1 MVDDRGT
8 PIYEIISRVESSEA
22 ELTVS
27 AREMLAIPVMEQVE
41 AGQHVDWK
49 QVERSIHAIVGA
61 AKRNAHHNERI
72 SGKLNA
78 MGIILGFWAQFCNIP
93 PFCDETR
100 ARR

>member
-49 QVERSIHAIVGA
+49 QVERSIM
-61 AKRNAHHNERI
+61 R
-72 SGKLNA
+72 L
-78 MGIILGFWAQFCNIP
+78 LAQQS
-93 PFCDETR
+93 ETR
-100 ARR
+100 TTTSVLVES